1 MIMFWLWKQNPDR
14 KRVHCQCGFVVWTNQ
29 VGRIQPPKSAWA
41 RVVVLNDRHHNDDGI
56 SHPMAEK
63 EESSGPSALDQG
75 CGRDVEGMW
84 KGWLL
89 AISIPESSSIIGG
102 FLCKENPHA
111 HSFILPPHSSQKAG
125 CQGCCHQPG
134 FLLSFLTLYEGSHIC
149 DLNLL
154 RLLQIP
160 V

>member
-1 MIMFWLWKQNPDR
+1 MIMFWLWKQNPDTN
-14 KRVHCQCGFVVWTNQ
+14 RVCCQCGSVVWTNQ
-29 VGRIQPPKSAWA
+29 VERIQPLKSVWA

-56 SHPMAEK
+56 SHPLAEK
-63 EESSGPSALDQG
+63 EESSGPNALDQR
-75 CGRDVEGMW
+75 CGMGGRCA
-84 KGWLL
+84 LL
-89 AISIPESSSIIGG
+89 ATSIPESSSIIGG

-111 HSFILPPHSSQKAG
+111 HSFMLPPHSSQKPG

-134 FLLSFLTLYEGSHIC
+134 FLPSFFILYEGSNIC
-149 DLNLL
+149 DLNRP